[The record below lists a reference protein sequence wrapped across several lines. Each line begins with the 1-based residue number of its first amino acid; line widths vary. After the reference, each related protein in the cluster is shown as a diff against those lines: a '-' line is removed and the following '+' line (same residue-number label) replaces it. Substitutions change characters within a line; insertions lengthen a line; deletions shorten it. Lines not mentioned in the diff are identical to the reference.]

1 MTYEE
6 LSNELDKRGIQ
17 TNETVY
23 SLCMEDVICVLEDK
37 GWLKKLN
44 TDQVLVLSEFIAQ
57 KMELPWS
64 EYVEAT
70 LSCHPLIEK
79 ICEKGE

>member
-1 MTYEE
+1 MSYEE

-17 TNETVY
+17 TNEVVY

-37 GWLKKLN
+37 GWLKKLD
-44 TDQVLVLSEFIAQ
+44 TDQVLVLSEFIAR

-64 EYVEAT
+64 EYVEVT